1 MCISSEI
8 FDFQILNGTLTP
20 LKICLGHNSKNV
32 VKGPF
37 FYYTIGFAKKSV
49 SDSCIQFVNFGS
61 EHGTVPVVIPF

>member
-37 FYYTIGFAKKSV
+37 FITPL
-49 SDSCIQFVNFGS
+49 DSQKNLCRIAVYNL
-61 EHGTVPVVIPF
+61 